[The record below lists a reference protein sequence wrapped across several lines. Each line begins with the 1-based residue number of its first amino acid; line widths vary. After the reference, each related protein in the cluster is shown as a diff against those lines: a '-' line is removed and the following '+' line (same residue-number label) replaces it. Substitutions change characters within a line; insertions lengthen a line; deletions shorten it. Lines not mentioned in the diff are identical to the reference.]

1 MIHHRTPAFDQI
13 LAQVLTR
20 LKDIFKTTQPVFI
33 LSSTGSGG
41 MESLLVNT
49 MSPSDKVL
57 VIDSG
62 KFGERWAE
70 MAKVYGA
77 AVETIKIAWGESVSP
92 ALIDNLLQK
101 QSDIKLV
108 LCQACETST
117 GVVHPIKEIGEVIK
131 KYPGTLFLVDGITAL
146 GAMPLPMDEWHI
158 DGLVG
163 GSQKAFMLPTGLSL
177 FSFSQ
182 KAWDKIPH
190 ATCPRFYFDVRKELK
205 ANQSGETFFSSNV
218 TYIRALNVVMDLI
231 FEKGLENLFAQIARR
246 AQFTR
251 HFGTELG
258 LQLFAK
264 NPSNSLTAFLVNADV
279 DSQKVRLDLE
289 KKHGITIMGG
299 QDQAKGKIIRIGH
312 MGYIDDVLLLQT
324 MLSLYDVLKEHT
336 REFLPPK
343 NQFQNSMQNWL
354 KNNPDN

>member
-20 LKDIFKTTQPVFI
+20 LKDIFKTTQPVFV

-41 MESLLVNT
+41 MESLIVNT
-49 MSPSDKVL
+49 MSPGDKVL

-70 MAKVYGA
+70 MAKVFGG

-92 ALIDNLLQK
+92 DQIDRILQK
-101 QSDIKLV
+101 QPDIKLV

-117 GVVHPIKEIGEVIK
+117 GVVHPIKEIGQVIK
-131 KYPGTLFLVDGITAL
+131 KFPGTLFLVDGITAL

-182 KAWDKIPH
+182 KAWDRIPQ

-205 ANQSGETFFSSNV
+205 ANQAGETFFSSNV

-231 FEKGLENLFAQIARR
+231 FEKGLDNLFAQIARR

-251 HFGTELG
+251 HFGMELG
-258 LQLFAK
+258 LKLFAK
-264 NPSNSLTAFLVNADV
+264 HPSNSLTAFLVNADV

-299 QDQAKGKIIRIGH
+299 QDQAKGKIIRVGH
-312 MGYIDDVLLLQT
+312 MGYIDDNLLLQT